1 MRVGMS
7 LASTYKVSNARDG
20 ARWMIEQAAAARGS
34 DLDSLFVGDHHS
46 TAPRSY
52 YQNVPI
58 MARMLAEWG
67 DNPAGVLFLLPVWNP
82 VLVADQISTL
92 AAIHQGRFIM
102 QCGLGY
108 EEPQSRAMGVNH
120 KFRPSMFEES
130 LSIVRR
136 LLAGERVSSDGR
148 FHFTDAQI
156 APPPPEPVDVWIGG
170 SASQPI
176 DRAARLADGW
186 LAAPGIG
193 LVELAAKAAEYR
205 ERVQM
210 HGSKSSRMV
219 VRRNVF
225 VGNTDEDAARVVAP
239 LLTGPSSHELQG
251 DPTSLLYGSAE
262 TVAKQIKPLADLG
275 FTDVLMRSLVP
286 DQRLTLESIE
296 RLGEVRERVRDF

>member
-7 LASTYKVSNARDG
+7 VTSTHKVSSPRDG
-20 ARWMIEQAAAARGS
+20 ARWMIEQAAAAHGS

-67 DNPAGVLFLLPVWNP
+67 DKPAGVLFLLPVWNP
-82 VLVADQISTL
+82 VLVADQITTL

-108 EEPQSRAMGVNH
+108 EELQSRAMGVNH

-130 LSIVRR
+130 LSIVQR
-136 LLAGERVSSDGR
+136 LLAGERVSSNGR
-148 FHFTDAQI
+148 FKFSEAQV
-156 APPPPEPVDVWIGG
+156 APLPAEPVEVWIGG

-176 DRAARLADGW
+176 DRAARMGDGW
-186 LAAPGIG
+186 LAAPGMG
-193 LVELAAKAAEYR
+193 LDELAGKAAEYR
-205 ERVQM
+205 ERVQI
-210 HGSKSSRMV
+210 HGREPKAVV

-225 VGNTDEDAARVVAP
+225 VGKTDEDAARVVGP
-239 LLTGPSSHELQG
+239 LLAGPSSHELQG
-251 DPTSLLYGSAE
+251 DPSSLLYGSAE

-275 FTDVLMRSLVP
+275 FTDVLMRSMVA

-296 RLGEVRERVRDF
+296 RLGEVRERVRDL